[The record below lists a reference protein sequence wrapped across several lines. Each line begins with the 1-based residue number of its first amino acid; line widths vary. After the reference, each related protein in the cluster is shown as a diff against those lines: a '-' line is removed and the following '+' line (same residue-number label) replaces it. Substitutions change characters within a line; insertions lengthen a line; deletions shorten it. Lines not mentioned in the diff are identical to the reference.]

1 MRLRLFSVLICCS
14 LFCKSQDDSLNVTF
28 EHVRE
33 LGLVFEYS
41 QRLIKPFSQTGKDW
55 LRMSPYCNWR
65 TKNGNQWV
73 LNWNRFDAVFKRS
86 DDIFTPDYFDAELGK
101 SLQYNVL
108 IGGRKDKSFYPK
120 IGIESQ
126 FNLSYY
132 MSVPHVSSSF
142 KRWDFRAI
150 LGQNLSFGFVT
161 RGKRLTTNVSVGM
174 NFIEAAVTVLRT
186 DNPQVPIR
194 NRTQGIISID
204 LPIYRLYSRWGIAYI
219 L

>member
-1 MRLRLFSVLICCS
+1 
-14 LFCKSQDDSLNVTF
+14 
-28 EHVRE
+28 
-33 LGLVFEYS
+33 
-41 QRLIKPFSQTGKDW
+41 
-55 LRMSPYCNWR
+55 
-65 TKNGNQWV
+65 
-73 LNWNRFDAVFKRS
+73 
-86 DDIFTPDYFDAELGK
+86 
-101 SLQYNVL
+101 L

-132 MSVPHVSSSF
+132 MRIPHVSNSF
-142 KRWDFRAI
+142 KRQDFRAI

-174 NFIEAAVTVLRT
+174 NFIEATVTVLRT

-194 NRTQGIISID
+194 NRTQGIIDID